1 MIGDASRARGG
12 RAQPRAARPLL
23 EPGDIVDV
31 VAPGFRCSDESL
43 AAGIHFLRGLGLV
56 PRVPRTIFGAD
67 LLCANSDARR
77 LGHLRRALEAPDSTC
92 VWCIRAG
99 YGAIRLVEPLL
110 AARPP
115 ARRKLFVG
123 YSDAT
128 TLHFLLNHHWGW
140 PSLHGPLLDRL
151 GSGAVAPEEQDELR
165 AVLLGAQR
173 RVVFAAL
180 VPLNAAARAR
190 RIVRSRVFG
199 GNLTVLQTMLGTP
212 LQRNP
217 RQILFLEDV
226 GERGYRVD
234 RMLQHLSQ
242 AGALRHARAVVFGAF
257 TGGREADG
265 SDLVPAVLKRFAREQ
280 RIPVLMGLPAGH
292 GERQRPVF
300 LNTTAE
306 LACGPAPLLSIT
318 VPARCS
324 AA

>member
-1 MIGDASRARGG
+1 M
-12 RAQPRAARPLL
+12 LL

-43 AAGIHFLRGLGLV
+43 AAGVEFVRRLGLV
-56 PRVPRTIFGAD
+56 PRVPRAIFGAD
-67 LLCANSDARR
+67 LLCASSDARR
-77 LGHLRRALEAPDSTC
+77 LRHLQRALEAPDSTC

-99 YGAIRLVEPLL
+99 YGAIRLIEPLL

-115 ARRKLFVG
+115 RARKLFVG

-151 GSGAVAPEEQDELR
+151 GSGQVAREEVDELR
-165 AVLLGAQR
+165 RVLLGGER
-173 RVVFAAL
+173 RVEFTGL
-180 VPLNAAARAR
+180 VALNAAARER
-190 RIVRSRVFG
+190 RTLASRVFG
-199 GNLTVLQTMLGTP
+199 GNLTVLQSMLGTP

-234 RMLQHLSQ
+234 RMLQHLAQ
-242 AGALRHARAVVFGAF
+242 AGALREVRAIVFGSF
-257 TGGREADG
+257 IGGREADG
-265 SDLVPAVLKRFAREQ
+265 KDLVPAVLRRFAQ
-280 RIPVLMGLPAGH
+280 AQHVPVLSGLAAGH
-292 GERQRPVF
+292 GERQRPLF
-300 LNTTAE
+300 FNTPAE
-306 LACGPAPLLSIT
+306 LLCGRSPRLVVGIPRHRL
-318 VPARCS
+318 